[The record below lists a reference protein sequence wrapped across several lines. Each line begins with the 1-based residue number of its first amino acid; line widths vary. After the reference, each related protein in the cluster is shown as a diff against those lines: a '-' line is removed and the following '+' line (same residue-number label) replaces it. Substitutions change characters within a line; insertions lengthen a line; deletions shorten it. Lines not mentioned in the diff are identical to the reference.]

1 MIRKSLAI
9 AALLFVLVPQQVH
22 SSATGASSQTL
33 TVPSS
38 ASSVSTPAASVSVS
52 AAATSSTPNPVG
64 QLVQYVKTSVVRTV
78 DGCGELW
85 SNHGRCNDIR
95 KKMQQHR
102 DAVREQWETDAI
114 DSGVSMT
121 KQDIKQRLK
130 SVQGGITYDDY
141 TFLSK
146 GKEDRGKVMNMVF
159 LMWGAPK
166 FLPYAL
172 MFNPDMLP
180 SPFQSVLPTSE
191 SVAQKMSRERS
202 AAVIETLLAME
213 KQAVVDGMF
222 AKVNIFGG
230 KKREAQ
236 KVQLA
241 AISSCTATLM
251 HSPQVQCAAGASL
264 VLQRLEP
271 HLFRKTEFTRSEQRL
286 SQVPACIVKGLE
298 SVIGGGGMFAAIAP
312 TFLARGKVMG
322 HIRKVAD
329 ADDFISQ
336 SAIDLNSIN
345 KRLLK
350 EACNERLIGGPNRS
364 EEELRSNL
372 QDWLNLVVRQPA
384 ARLQETASSTDSSST
399 PSLYYNDNLA
409 RLSLM
414 AYFSCV
420 SARDARSQSV
430 LPRLLFGGSTTATV
444 QQQGSSDSNAKRNF
458 FSRSE

>member
-230 KKREAQ
+230 
-236 KVQLA
+236 
-241 AISSCTATLM
+241 
-251 HSPQVQCAAGASL
+251 
-264 VLQRLEP
+264 
-271 HLFRKTEFTRSEQRL
+271 
-286 SQVPACIVKGLE
+286 
-298 SVIGGGGMFAAIAP
+298 
-312 TFLARGKVMG
+312 
-322 HIRKVAD
+322 
-329 ADDFISQ
+329 
-336 SAIDLNSIN
+336 
-345 KRLLK
+345 
-350 EACNERLIGGPNRS
+350 
-364 EEELRSNL
+364 
-372 QDWLNLVVRQPA
+372 
-384 ARLQETASSTDSSST
+384 
-399 PSLYYNDNLA
+399 
-409 RLSLM
+409 
-414 AYFSCV
+414 
-420 SARDARSQSV
+420 
-430 LPRLLFGGSTTATV
+430 
-444 QQQGSSDSNAKRNF
+444 
-458 FSRSE
+458 